1 MRLRVK
7 AVITFVA
14 CLALAGGM
22 SSTAFGEESKAPKQ
36 DESKPSKPASRKAPA
51 RYKAELL
58 TTQGPIV
65 IEVER
70 DWAPRGA
77 DRFYQLVKS
86 GYFTNVA
93 FFRVI
98 DGFMAQAGISGDPG
112 TTAKWRNK
120 RIPDDPVKLSNT
132 RGTVT
137 FAMAGPG
144 SRTTQ
149 FYINLVDNTRLDSMG
164 FSPFGKV
171 KNMKA
176 ADALYSGYGEG
187 APAGKG
193 PSQAVM
199 QREGNAYLKKYFPK
213 LDYIK
218 SAKILN

>member
-1 MRLRVK
+1 MRLKVK
-7 AVITFVA
+7 AVVTLVA
-14 CLALAGGM
+14 CLALAGAV
-22 SSTAFGEESKAPKQ
+22 SSPAYGEESKAPKQ
-36 DESKPSKPASRKAPA
+36 DESKADKPASKKAPA
-51 RYKAELL
+51 RYEAELL

-70 DWAPRGA
+70 AWAPRGA

-98 DGFMAQAGISGDPG
+98 DGFMAQAGISGDPA
-112 TTAKWRNK
+112 TSAKWRNK

-149 FYINLVDNTRLDSMG
+149 FYINLVDNTQLDAMG
-164 FSPFGKV
+164 FAPFGKV

-176 ADALYSGYGEG
+176 VDAL
-187 APAGKG
+187 
-193 PSQAVM
+193 
-199 QREGNAYLKKYFPK
+199 
-213 LDYIK
+213 
-218 SAKILN
+218 